1 MEKKC
6 LHAINIIIVFFLCH
20 LSAISKSQFG
30 FIKNNGQIIDQNNQ
44 PNTAVKY
51 LYNGNG
57 LNVLLRN
64 EGFSYELYKSSKV
77 LKDFS
82 SLTAINKN
90 PVDSFDFSI
99 ESHRIDI
106 VFEGASSD
114 LEIVPLL
121 AKNSMVNFYTTG
133 VGSNGITE
141 VNHFNKVLYRNVYP
155 NIDVE
160 FVLSDNNTKSGFKY
174 NFILHPGASIND
186 IKLKILGANG
196 SAINKE
202 GHISIVS
209 TLGVIEEKI
218 PYSFQIT
225 NGKESAIQA
234 HFKET
239 GNNLFGIEAL
249 DYNITSTLVIDPT
262 PWATYFGGA
271 MQDLAYDVTTDSLN
285 NIYTTGITYSS
296 NNIATSGAY
305 QNTYVAGSDIFI
317 SKHSE
322 NGQLLWSTYYGGSG
336 NDFSYSIVIDDSLNI
351 YIGGSTRSPSIQMGA
366 AANSKAIV
374 ARFNNNGTKFWT
386 SNFSVS
392 YDEEILDIAVGTNNY
407 LYFVGYTLKRGY
419 YFMPPNYTWDKACAY
434 GRVNKFFGHN
444 FQYGGLNYI
453 TDPTLFAELNTITL
467 DSANNVYMS
476 GSSEKI
482 VYSFTYYPT
491 SINSPNIGFL
501 LKTTADFTKVWSRY
515 FSRTPKS
522 VTKVFQNDLV
532 LVESEGGN
540 SYLTH
545 LNSNG
550 NLIRTIGINNTT
562 ITQIRPSGTKHFI
575 VSGYASNNYNLS
587 TPNAFQKNHAN
598 AFEYL
603 NTNNDAVLIKYDS
616 SGNKI
621 WGTYFGASG
630 NDYANSLAVSK
641 NNQIVL
647 IGNTNSTTKISTP
660 MAANTIF
667 SGGEDAFITLFNDS
681 GYLNGINNN
690 IITSYNKL
698 CSTTDSVTLTGSM
711 PGGVIGTVNYQ
722 WLKSIVGADTGYTA
736 APGINNTKDYKLTSN
751 TSAWYKRVVINGINK
766 DTSLFKRID
775 FMQHPGGGFL
785 LSKSTICQASSTL
798 FTDTST
804 FTRSKIEML
813 AIPATG
819 SYNGSLTFQD
829 TGIFSIK
836 LINHN
841 NGCIDTISKN
851 VTVQSKPFVGFT
863 INKDIQT
870 LNNNA
875 FQLNDTSTFAGTSF
889 VRSWSFSK
897 NTADTSNLKMPV
909 KTYNALGYNFI
920 KLKVVGN
927 NLCSDSLTK
936 QVAICKNI
944 ENNVINSTTLN
955 CNSSTILASPPT
967 GGFQAFYEDFSD
979 SNALP
984 NGWSS
989 AFMAQANHASLI
1001 YGGPGMQGAP
1011 NFNLINS
1018 YGRIGPKGALITT
1031 SNFYSYLESPI
1042 FTKTKNGTTVKFDIY
1057 DDITGDKYGLSI
1069 MPLDSV
1075 TLWAKCNGNYQ
1086 MVRRFGGTEIKTREI
1101 GQLYYYIPP
1110 DSINW
1115 KTFETI
1121 LPTGTTQIKFTFF
1134 IGINYYG
1141 SNRLYLDRIVL
1152 DTNTYKTITWLS
1164 SPTLNG
1170 VYSPATGIVS
1180 NSNFISNTPG
1190 SNYYKRVYNTGEI
1203 SDTTEA
1209 ILINIYPRPTAL
1221 FTVGD
1226 SLQCLNGNKFNF
1238 TNHST
1243 IAAGGSITK
1252 YLWKL
1257 GNGDTSSSFS
1267 IINKTYKAAGNY
1279 TVKLIASTNNNCT
1292 DSITKNIKVYPN
1304 PNIGY
1309 ISTKQLGSTTKI
1321 TFVDTTSHVK
1331 NRLWTFDKLITD
1343 TARTSIQ
1350 RVLSGSSIMVKLLV
1364 MSKDGCSDS
1373 ISNMIRTLPVTWLKI
1388 VAKRVLETEA
1398 AITWS
1403 TGSEINNSHFE
1414 IERSADFKSWKTI
1427 GKVTGNGNSNMVR
1440 DYEFIDKEAIQPVIH
1455 YRIKQVDFDGN
1466 YEYSNI
1472 VNISSEIA
1480 LSTNIK
1486 VYPNPF
1492 VNIITIEQ
1500 VEDDYSNTAYLYDN
1514 TGKLI
1519 QQFHLYSN
1527 RENLIISD
1535 LLSPGIYHLKVN
1547 GTTSKITKIENKQ

>member
-1 MEKKC
+1 MKKKC
-6 LHAINIIIVFFLCH
+6 LHAINIIIVFFLCN

-51 LYNGNG
+51 LYNSNG
-57 LNVLLRN
+57 LNVQLKN
-64 EGFSYELYKSSKV
+64 EGFSYELYKSNKV

-82 SLTAINKN
+82 NLTTISKN
-90 PVDSFDFSI
+90 PNDSFNFII

-133 VGSNGITE
+133 VGSDGIQE

-174 NFILHPGASIND
+174 NFILHPGATINN
-186 IKLKILGANG
+186 IKLKILGAN
-196 SAINKE
+196 SSNINKE
-202 GHISIVS
+202 GNISIVS
-209 TLGVIEEKI
+209 ALGIIEEKI

-225 NGKESAIQA
+225 NGKESSILA
-234 HFKET
+234 HFKEI
-239 GNNLFGIEAL
+239 GNNLFGIEAP
-249 DYNITSTLVIDPT
+249 DYNITKTFIIDPT

-271 MQDLAYDVTTDSLN
+271 MQDFAYDVTTDSLN

-322 NGQLLWSTYYGGSG
+322 NGQLLWATYYGGSG
-336 NDFSYSIVIDDSLNI
+336 NDFSYSIVIDDSLNV
-351 YIGGSTRSPSIQMGA
+351 YIGGSTRSPSIQAGA
-366 AANSKAIV
+366 DANSKAIV
-374 ARFNNNGTKFWT
+374 ARFNTNGTKFWT

-407 LYFVGYTLKRGY
+407 LYFVGYTLKKGY
-419 YFMPPNYTWDKACAY
+419 WTSGSTYIAEKACAY
-434 GRVNKFFGHN
+434 GRVKKFFGHN
-444 FQYGGLNYI
+444 FQFSSISPASNAAI
-453 TDPTLFAELNTITL
+453 NAELNTITL
-467 DSANNVYMS
+467 DSSNNVYMS

-482 VYSFTYYPT
+482 DYSFNSYT

-532 LVESEGGN
+532 LVESENGN

-550 NLIRTIGINNTT
+550 NLIRSIGINNTT

-575 VSGYASNNYNLS
+575 VSGYTSNNYNLS

-621 WGTYFGASG
+621 WGTYFGASC
-630 NDYANSLAVSK
+630 NDYANSLAISK
-641 NNQIVL
+641 SNQVVL

-667 SGGEDAFITLFNDS
+667 SGGEDAFIMLFNDS

-690 IITSYNKL
+690 IITCYNKL
-698 CSTTDSVTLTGSM
+698 CSTTDTVTLTGST
-711 PGGVIGTVNYQ
+711 PGGVSGSVNYL
-722 WLKSIVGADTGYTA
+722 WLKSTLGADTGYAA
-736 APGINNTKDYKLTSN
+736 APGINNTKDYKLTNN
-751 TSAWYKRVVINGINK
+751 TAAWYKRVVINGTNK

-785 LSKSTICQASSTL
+785 LSKNTICQTSSTL

-804 FTRSKIEML
+804 FSRSKIEMI
-813 AIPATG
+813 ASPATG
-819 SYNGSLTFQD
+819 SYNGNLTFQD

-863 INKDIQT
+863 INKDIQF
-870 LNNNA
+870 LNNNS
-875 FQLNDTSTFAGTSF
+875 FQLNDTSTFAGLSS

-897 NTADTSNLKMPV
+897 NNADTSNLKMPV

-927 NLCSDSLTK
+927 NLCSDSITK
-936 QVAICKNI
+936 QVAVCKNI
-944 ENNVINSTTLN
+944 ENNTIKSETQN
-955 CNSSTILASPPT
+955 CNSSTILGSAPI
-967 GGFQAFYEDFSD
+967 GGFTTLNEDFSD
-979 SNALP
+979 FNALP
-984 NGWSS
+984 NGWFS
-989 AFMAQANHASLI
+989 ANMLQATYHNLY
-1001 YGGPGMQGAP
+1001 YGSPQGPWIP
-1011 NFNLINS
+1011 NYNVVNS
-1018 YGRIGPKGALITT
+1018 YGRTDPKGALYAN
-1031 SNFYSYLESPI
+1031 SYYYSYLESPI
-1042 FTKTKNGTTVKFDIY
+1042 FTKTKNGVTVKFDIY
-1057 DDITGDKYGLSI
+1057 DNVAEHKYNLVP
-1069 MPLDSV
+1069 MQYDTV
-1075 TLWAKCNGNYQ
+1075 VLWAKLNGDYQ
-1086 MVRRFGGTEIKTREI
+1086 IVRRYGGNEILSRI
-1101 GQLYYYIPP
+1101 RGNQSGFLPP

-1121 LPTGTTQIKFTFF
+1121 LPMGTTQIKFTFYQ
-1134 IGINYYG
+1134 GVNYFG
-1141 SNRLYLDRIVL
+1141 NNRTYIDRIIL
-1152 DTNTYKTITWLS
+1152 DTVTQKSVSWLS
-1164 SPTLNG
+1164 SSSLNG
-1170 VYSPATGIVS
+1170 TYLPATGTIS
-1180 NSNFISNTPG
+1180 GNNFISNTPG
-1190 SNYYKRVYNTGEI
+1190 SNFYKRVYNTGEI

-1209 ILINIYPRPTAL
+1209 VLINIYPKPTAL
-1221 FTVGD
+1221 FTTSD

-1238 TNHST
+1238 TNNST
-1243 IAAGGSITK
+1243 IATGGSITK

-1257 GNGDTSSSFS
+1257 GNGDTSSSTS

-1292 DSITKNIKVYPN
+1292 DSIAKNIRVYPN
-1304 PNIGY
+1304 PKIGY

-1321 TFVDTTSHVK
+1321 TFVDTTSNVK

-1343 TARTSIQ
+1343 TAKISIQ
-1350 RVLSGSSIMVKLLV
+1350 KVLSGSLIMVKLLV

-1388 VAKRVLETEA
+1388 AAKRVLETEA

-1414 IERSADFKSWKTI
+1414 IESSSDFKNWKTI

-1440 DYEFIDKEAIQPVIH
+1440 DYQFIDKEAIHPIIH

-1480 LSTNIK
+1480 MSTNIK

-1492 VNIITIEQ
+1492 VNDVTIEQ
-1500 VEDDYSNTAYLYDN
+1500 LEYDYSNTAYLYDN

-1527 RENLIISD
+1527 MENLIISD

-1547 GTTSKITKIENKQ
+1547 GTTSKITKIENK

>member
-6 LHAINIIIVFFLCH
+6 LHAINIIILFFLCH
-20 LSAISKSQFG
+20 LSAISKSHFG

-51 LYNGNG
+51 LYNSNG
-57 LNVLLRN
+57 LNVQLKN
-64 EGFSYELYKSSKV
+64 EGFSYELHKSSKV

-82 SLTAINKN
+82 NLTAISKK
-90 PVDSFDFSI
+90 PRDSFDFSI

-106 VFEGASSD
+106 VFEGASAD

-121 AKNSMVNFYTTG
+121 VKNSMVNFYTTG
-133 VGSNGITE
+133 IGINGIQD

-209 TLGVIEEKI
+209 ALGIIEEKI

-249 DYNITSTLVIDPT
+249 NYNTASTLVIDPT

-322 NGQLLWSTYYGGSG
+322 NGQLLWATYYGGSG
-336 NDFSYSIVIDDSLNI
+336 NDFSYSIVIDDSLNV
-351 YIGGSTRSPSIQMGA
+351 YIGGSTRSPSIQAGA
-366 AANSKAIV
+366 DANSKAIV
-374 ARFNNNGTKFWT
+374 ARFNTNGTKFWT
-386 SNFSVS
+386 SYFSVS

-407 LYFVGYTLKRGY
+407 LYFVGYTLKKGY
-419 YFMPPNYTWDKACAY
+419 WTSGSTYIAEKACAY
-434 GRVNKFFGHN
+434 GRVKKFFGHN
-444 FQYGGLNYI
+444 FQFSSISPASNAAI
-453 TDPTLFAELNTITL
+453 NAELNTITL
-467 DSANNVYMS
+467 DSSNNVYMS

-482 VYSFTYYPT
+482 DYSFNSYP
-491 SINSPNIGFL
+491 SINSPNTGFL
-501 LKTTADFTKVWSRY
+501 LKTTADFGKTWVRY
-515 FSRTPKS
+515 FNRMPKN

-532 LVESEGGN
+532 LVESKGGN

-550 NLIRTIGINNTT
+550 NLIRSIDINNTT

-575 VSGYASNNYNLS
+575 LSGYTSSNYSLS
-587 TPNAFQKNHAN
+587 TPNAFQKNHTN

-621 WGTYFGASG
+621 WGTYYGASG
-630 NDYANSLAVSK
+630 NDYANSLAISK
-641 NNQIVL
+641 SNQIIL

-660 MAANTIF
+660 MAANTVF

-698 CSTTDSVTLTGSM
+698 CSTTDTVTLTGST
-711 PGGVIGTVNYQ
+711 PGGVSGSVNYL
-722 WLKSIVGADTGYTA
+722 WLKSTLGADTGYAA
-736 APGINNTKDYKLTSN
+736 APGINNTKDYKLTNN
-751 TSAWYKRVVINGINK
+751 TATWYKRVVINSTNK

-785 LSKSTICQASSTL
+785 LSKNTICQASSTL

-813 AIPATG
+813 ALPATG
-819 SYNGSLTFQD
+819 NYNGSLTFQD
-829 TGIFSIK
+829 TGMFSIK

-851 VTVQSKPFVGFT
+851 VIVQSKPFVGFT

-875 FQLNDTSTFAGTSF
+875 FQLNDTSTFAGTSSF
-889 VRSWSFSK
+889 RLWNFSK
-897 NTADTSNLKMPV
+897 NTTDTSNLKMPV

-936 QVAICKNI
+936 QVAICKSI
-944 ENNVINSTTLN
+944 ENNINSTTLN
-955 CNSSTILASPPT
+955 CNSSTILASPAT

-989 AFMAQANHASLI
+989 AFMAQANHESLI
-1001 YGGPGMQGAP
+1001 YGSPQGPWAP

-1031 SNFYSYLESPI
+1031 SYFNSYLESPI
-1042 FTKTKNGTTVKFDIY
+1042 FTKTKNGATVKFDIY
-1057 DDITGDKYGLSI
+1057 DNVADHKYNVVP
-1069 MPLDSV
+1069 MRFDSL
-1075 TLWAKCNGNYQ
+1075 TLWAKCNGTYQ
-1086 MVRRFGGTEIKTREI
+1086 VVRKFGGTEILSRI
-1101 GQLYYYIPP
+1101 LGQYSASYTPP
-1110 DSINW
+1110 DTINW
-1115 KTFETI
+1115 KTFETV
-1121 LPTGTTQIKFTFF
+1121 LPTGTTQIKFTFLV
-1134 IGINYYG
+1134 G
-1141 SNRLYLDRIVL
+1141 SNYFGNNRIYLDRIML
-1152 DTNTYKTITWLS
+1152 DTNAYKTITWLR
-1164 SPTLNG
+1164 SPSLNG

-1190 SNYYKRVYNTGEI
+1190 ANYYKRVYNTGEI

-1209 ILINIYPRPTAL
+1209 VLINIYPRPTAL

-1257 GNGDTSSSFS
+1257 GNGDTSSSTS

-1343 TARTSIQ
+1343 TAKTSIQ
-1350 RVLSGSSIMVKLLV
+1350 KVLSGSSIMVKLLV

-1388 VAKRVLETEA
+1388 AAKRVLETEA

-1414 IERSADFKSWKTI
+1414 IESSSDFKNWKTI

-1440 DYEFIDKEAIQPVIH
+1440 DYQFIDKEAIHPIIH

-1492 VNIITIEQ
+1492 ANTITIEQ
-1500 VEDDYSNTAYLYDN
+1500 LEDDYSNTAYLYDN

-1519 QQFHLYSN
+1519 QQFHLYSYM
-1527 RENLIISD
+1527 ENLIISD